1 MTERFSRQQWRG
13 GWRSPTGRGHRRP
26 SSYRVSTVFS
36 AVVLAVLLGGL
47 PGVVAAQP
55 APPIQPV
62 DPSQATDPMSPVE
75 AIGSLYFAETGHN
88 LTDPFRARW
97 EALGGEAIFGPP
109 QSEERY
115 AEGAG
120 GVLQTFSGITLVFDP
135 TQAAPLDIRGQALAP
150 EVRDAI
156 ASASARQPVAGCGA
170 SDGLDCRFFPET
182 GHTLAGNLALFWAS
196 YGADA
201 IFGLPV
207 SEPFRDAASDG
218 VTTQVFQRA
227 ILEESEA
234 IGVRLR
240 PLGEEE
246 AVASAMVDPAF
257 QPAPPTA
264 GTAFL
269 VGADD
274 GLRLRSGPS
283 MDAEMVALLPE
294 NAEFI
299 AATPWEGGWVPGYA
313 DGYAGWVAADFLLEA
328 PPLPPLDL
336 ADWNPLVWQGASLGE
351 TNIRVEPSTRARVIE
366 ELQYGDPVTVTA
378 WVAGEEVYK
387 GADLWAKLDDGG
399 YVYARNIGRNAPVAP
414 LPPPADA
421 PTFGKWIDINLTQQL
436 ITAYDGQTPVRTV
449 ETTTGMAGWETPP
462 GFYQILSRVGNETM
476 TSGAIGAEHHYKLE
490 DVLFTQYFTDRG
502 HALHFAWWRTEE
514 TIGRPGSHGC
524 INLLLDDAR
533 FFWDWATI
541 GTPIYIHA

>member
-1 MTERFSRQQWRG
+1 
-13 GWRSPTGRGHRRP
+13 
-26 SSYRVSTVFS
+26 
-36 AVVLAVLLGGL
+36 
-47 PGVVAAQP
+47 
-55 APPIQPV
+55 
-62 DPSQATDPMSPVE
+62 
-75 AIGSLYFAETGHN
+75 
-88 LTDPFRARW
+88 
-97 EALGGEAIFGPP
+97 GGEAIFGPP

-218 VTTQVFQRA
+218 ATTQVFQRA